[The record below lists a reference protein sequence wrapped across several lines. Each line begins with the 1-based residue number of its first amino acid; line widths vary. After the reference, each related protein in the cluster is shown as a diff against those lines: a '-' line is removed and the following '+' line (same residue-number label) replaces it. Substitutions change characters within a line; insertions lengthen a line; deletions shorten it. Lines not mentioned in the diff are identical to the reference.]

1 MNITLFRKIVS
12 SLQPPKIASKNDRHP
27 NMKVVHVPFC
37 FYPDPIGGTEVY
49 VAALAAGQRRRGVE
63 ALVAAPGSRDES
75 YDYEGLPVRRFAIGA
90 DLSLRDLYGLG
101 DHIAAASFERLLDA
115 ERPDV
120 VHLHALTSAV
130 SLRLVRAARQ
140 HGVSVVFTYHT
151 PTVSCQRGT
160 LLRWGREVCDG
171 ALDVRRCTACTL
183 HGLGLARSASVALSL
198 LPARAGRAL
207 GKRGRTGGM
216 WTVLRMTELVALRH
230 SAFRSLIEEVDRV
243 VVLCHWTEQLLR
255 YNGVNQDKII
265 LSRHG
270 LNQPAFANSAQQA
283 PRWAIR
289 VAFLGRLDSTKGV
302 DLLIAA
308 LRALPDA
315 PVELDIYGIAQ
326 EGSTA
331 YSAQL
336 DHMAASDAR
345 IRMLLP
351 VPSGQVVGLLAGYD
365 ILAVPSR
372 GLETGPLVVLEAF
385 AAGTP
390 VLGSRLGGIAELV
403 TDGVD
408 GLLIQPG
415 SIEAWRETLKRL
427 SIDRGLLTRL
437 KDGVRP
443 PRPME
448 QVTMEMIELYD
459 SLYPTRRAKRPDAA
473 FLSPIT

>member
-1 MNITLFRKIVS
+1 V
-12 SLQPPKIASKNDRHP
+12 
-27 NMKVVHVPFC
+27 KVIHVPFC

-49 VAALAAGQRRRGVE
+49 VAALAAGQRRRGVD
-63 ALVAAPGSRDES
+63 AVITAPGEHDES

-101 DHIAAASFERLLDA
+101 DHIAAASFERILDD
-115 ERPDV
+115 ERPDL

-140 HGVSVVFTYHT
+140 RGVSVVFTYHT

-160 LLRWGREVCDG
+160 LLRWGHEVCDG
-171 ALDVRRCTACTL
+171 RLDVRRCTACTL

-207 GKRGRTGGM
+207 GKRGRAGGM
-216 WTVLRMTELVALRH
+216 WTALRMTELVALRH

-243 VVLCHWTEQLLR
+243 VVLCRWTERLLR
-255 YNGVNQDKII
+255 YNGVDPDKII

-270 LNQPAFANSAQQA
+270 LNQPASASSTPRA
-283 PRWAIR
+283 PRWPMR
-289 VAFLGRLDSTKGV
+289 VAFLGRLDPTKGV

-308 LRALPDA
+308 LQALPDA

-326 EGSTA
+326 EGSTE
-331 YSAQL
+331 YSTWL
-336 DHMAASDAR
+336 HRMAASDAR

-351 VPSGQVVGLLAGYD
+351 VPSGQVVELLAGYD

-372 GLETGPLVVLEAF
+372 WLETGPQVVLEAF

-390 VLGSRLGGIAELV
+390 VLGARLGGVAELV
-403 TDGVD
+403 ADGVD

-415 SIEAWRETLKRL
+415 SIEAWHEAISRL
-427 SIDRGLLTRL
+427 VEEQELLDRLRA
-437 KDGVRP
+437 GVRP
-443 PRPME
+443 PRQME
-448 QVTMEMIELYD
+448 EVTMEMTELY
-459 SLYPTRRAKRPDAA
+459 TRVCSTRWAKRSDAA
-473 FLSPIT
+473 FLSTITSCITP